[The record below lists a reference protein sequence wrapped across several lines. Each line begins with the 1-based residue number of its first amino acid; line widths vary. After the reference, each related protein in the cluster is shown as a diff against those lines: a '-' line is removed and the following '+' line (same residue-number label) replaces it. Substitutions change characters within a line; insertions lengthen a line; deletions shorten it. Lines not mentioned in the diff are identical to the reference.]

1 MKSLSSLEKQMRG
14 VLLCCCAAGW
24 CLSAQVR
31 FAPEDVAVNIDGKPF
46 TVFHYGTDANKPYL
60 APLRSA
66 SGKIVT
72 RRFPMEEVAGE
83 SHDHV
88 HHRGLWFSFNDVN
101 GVKFWENDPSYKR
114 PGIGVIAVR
123 KADWK
128 DGEHSGTLKAS
139 MDWLGPDG
147 KVLLRE
153 DRDMVFYSDPE
164 LRTIDFIITLTA
176 IPDVTFGDNHD
187 GLFAIRLADD
197 FTARKGGKMVDAEG
211 RSGMLNVWGKRANW
225 VDYTAEIGGER
236 LGVAIFDH
244 PQNLRHPTYWHA
256 RDYGLFSANPF
267 GQSVFDDKQE
277 ESHFKLPAG
286 QKLVFRYRV
295 VIHPGDATTGHVA
308 DLYSQYVGKR

>member
-1 MKSLSSLEKQMRG
+1 MRSLM
-14 VLLCCCAAGW
+14 LCYCAAGL
-24 CLSAQVR
+24 CLSGQVR
-31 FAPEDVAVNIDGKPF
+31 FAPEDVAVNIDGRPF
-46 TVFHYGTDANKPYL
+46 TVFHYGTEANKPYL

-72 RRFPMEEVAGE
+72 RHFPMEEVAGE

-114 PGIGVIAVR
+114 PGIGVITVR

-128 DGEHSGTLKAS
+128 DGEHSGTLKAW
-139 MDWLGPDG
+139 MDWVGPDG

-153 DRDMVFYSDPE
+153 DRDMVFYSDPK
-164 LRTIDFIITLTA
+164 LRIIDFIITLTA

-197 FTARKGGKMVDAEG
+197 FTERKGGKMVDAEG

-225 VDYTAEIGGER
+225 VNYTAEIAGER
-236 LGVAIFDH
+236 LGVAIFDN
-244 PQNLRHPTYWHA
+244 PQNPRHPTYWHA
-256 RDYGLFSANPF
+256 RDYGLFAANPF
-267 GQSVFDDKQE
+267 GQAVFDDKLE

-295 VIHPGDATTGHVA
+295 VIHPGDATTGNVA
-308 DLYSQYVGKR
+308 DLYSQYVGRR